1 MNAMLRLVG
10 WVLALALV
18 VLPIVAVL
26 NGWVGASQWPLTKL
40 RVTGQ
45 FERVDGALLQKTLLP
60 YAQHGFF
67 AVDLAAAQDAVSKLP
82 WVERAEVRKRWPDV
96 LEVTVSEH
104 RPFARWGEDLLLS
117 QQGKLFPAKGIQ
129 VPKGLPQFGGP
140 ESRVSEVV
148 ELYNESRA
156 LFAPIGLD
164 VRDVEL
170 DPRGSWTLGLDNGAR
185 IVVGRS
191 EARAQKLVAGMS
203 EQALELAFVRG
214 QHARGADR
222 IEQRLGL
229 LGEAR
234 EGIGVQDAGFLGL
247 ERTQHP
253 LPQGPADTG
262 ARPEK
267 DAVAPRILEVAREL
281 LVVGERRHH
290 DRRQLSGIDRERIG
304 RANHGHQAGAGA

>member
-104 RPFARWGEDLLLS
+104 RPFARWGDDLLLS

-148 ELYNESRA
+148 ELYNQSRE

-185 IVVGRS
+185 IVVGRN
-191 EARAQKLVAGMS
+191 EARARLGR
-203 EQALELAFVRG
+203 FVR
-214 QHARGADR
+214 
-222 IEQRLGL
+222 L
-229 LGEAR
+229 
-234 EGIGVQDAGFLGL
+234 
-247 ERTQHP
+247 
-253 LPQGPADTG
+253 LPQLLAQQAQMLQRADLRYTNGFALTWAPMPA
-262 ARPEK
+262 PV
-267 DAVAPRILEVAREL
+267 AVPQQQ
-281 LVVGERRHH
+281 G
-290 DRRQLSGIDRERIG
+290 QS
-304 RANHGHQAGAGA
+304 